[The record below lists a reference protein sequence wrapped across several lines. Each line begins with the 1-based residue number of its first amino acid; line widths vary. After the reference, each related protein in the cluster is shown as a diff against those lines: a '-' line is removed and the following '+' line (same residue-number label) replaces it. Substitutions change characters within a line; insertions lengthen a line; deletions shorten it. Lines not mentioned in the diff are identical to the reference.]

1 MSRWA
6 MQCFLVSAVF
16 VLSSWTSYAQDQE
29 GQKETGEKVQV
40 IQKVFK
46 VEHVDVRR
54 LRQILQIFAVEMQ
67 ADEELKVI
75 AVRGRPESV
84 AALEASLER
93 LDVPPPPAKNIDL
106 RIYLLN
112 AKEESAGA
120 SEIPSEIN
128 DVVEQIKAIFPY
140 ESFRLWETIHLRT
153 RDAQSSVAKGPKWVQ
168 GIVSDDA
175 ADISGLHYEFG
186 VNSAKATPDDEG
198 RHVVRLDGLR
208 LEITGPSRV
217 VNTKE
222 GPETRRT
229 QIASIRTDI
238 DVRESQKV
246 VVGKANI
253 GTTEGAL
260 FLVVTARVE

>member
-1 MSRWA
+1 
-6 MQCFLVSAVF
+6 LVSAVF
-16 VLSSWTSYAQDQE
+16 VFSSWTSYAQGKGGQE
-29 GQKETGEKVQV
+29 EETAADEKVQV

-54 LRQILQIFAVEMQ
+54 LRQILHIFPVEMQ
-67 ADEELKVI
+67 ADEELKVL
-75 AVRGRPESV
+75 AVMGSPESV
-84 AALEASLER
+84 AALEAALER

-112 AKEESAGA
+112 AKKESAGA
-120 SEIPSEIN
+120 SEIPPEIN

-140 ESFRLWETIHLRT
+140 ESFRLWETIYLRT
-153 RDAQSSVAKGPKWVQ
+153 RDAQSSVSKGLKWVR
-168 GIVSDDA
+168 GFVSDDA
-175 ADISGLHYEFG
+175 AGISGLHYEFG
-186 VNSAKATPDDEG
+186 IQAAKATPDDEG
-198 RHVVRLDGLR
+198 RHVVRLDGLQ
-208 LEITGPSRV
+208 LEIRGPSRV
-217 VNTKE
+217 VNTEK
-222 GPETRRT
+222 GPETRRP

-253 GTTEGAL
+253 GSTEGAL